1 MINRDHKSWGKWKIG
16 VIENIF
22 MGKDNIIRSIRTCTG
37 KNIIE
42 RPVQLLDLM
51 ELYCDSKSNTSNS
64 QNDKTFN
71 VNAEEFQP
79 NCRQ

>member
-37 KNIIE
+37 KSIIE
-42 RPVQLLDLM
+42 
-51 ELYCDSKSNTSNS
+51 SSAAGSNGGIL
-64 QNDKTFN
+64 
-71 VNAEEFQP
+71 
-79 NCRQ
+79 